1 MSIAELLTDLA
12 SGTNAII
19 RSTASMFNLTASQA
33 FHLLSIPFDGIPIS
47 ELALR
52 LGLDNSTLTRNIQK
66 LENMELVKRRL
77 DNYDKRIH
85 RVVLTQEGTALLVRI
100 EERLEEKIATI
111 LDKIDLDA
119 QEHLLSVLEK
129 LSWALECTREKP

>member
-1 MSIAELLTDLA
+1 MNITELLTDLA

-19 RSTASMFNLTASQA
+19 RFTASMFNLTASQA
-33 FHLLSIPFDGIPIS
+33 FHLLLIPFDGIPMS
-47 ELALR
+47 DLALR

-66 LENMELVKRRL
+66 LEKMNLVKRQQ

-85 RVVLTQEGTALLVRI
+85 RVVLTQEGGDLLLRI
-100 EERLEEKIATI
+100 EECLEGKNANI
-111 LDKIDLDA
+111 LDKIDLDT

>member
-1 MSIAELLTDLA
+1 MSD
-12 SGTNAII
+12 
-19 RSTASMFNLTASQA
+19 
-33 FHLLSIPFDGIPIS
+33 
-47 ELALR
+47 LALR

-66 LENMELVKRRL
+66 LEKMELVKRQS

-85 RVVLTQEGTALLVRI
+85 RVVLTRGGAALVVLI
-100 EERLEEKIATI
+100 EEQLGEQNANILE
-111 LDKIDLDA
+111 KIDLDA

>member
-1 MSIAELLTDLA
+1 MNITELLTDLA

-19 RSTASMFNLTASQA
+19 RSTASSFNLTASQA
-33 FHLLSIPFDGIPIS
+33 FHLLLIPFDGIS
-47 ELALR
+47 MSALALR

-66 LENMELVKRRL
+66 LEKMELVKRQL

-85 RVVLTQEGTALLVRI
+85 RVVLTKEGTALLVRI
-100 EERLEEKIATI
+100 EERLEDKNATL
-111 LDKIDLDA
+111 LDKIDLDT